1 MRRRKSV
8 ELFERKETTIWMN
21 SCLEASVSM
30 GSYRFKLRS
39 NGLLWCS
46 MDQTLNRKVRNIPYI
61 LKMLSDSV
69 RTFFRFINQ
78 HLIPT
83 LVLCQLRFN
92 WFKKINVHEFPFSQ
106 PLEDVFERQSADMI
120 SNRVQFSKSIRRF
133 LLVFF
138 FPLKRLFFFH
148 CGN

>member
-61 LKMLSDSV
+61 LKMLSDSA

-83 LVLCQLRFN
+83 LVLSQLRFN

-106 PLEDVFERQSADMI
+106 PLEDVFERQTWYPNGLSPVNLAEKLVTFCLFI
-120 SNRVQFSKSIRRF
+120 LKKFSLSI
-133 LLVFF
+133 
-138 FPLKRLFFFH
+138 
-148 CGN
+148 